1 MAASI
6 ISNRFRAFALATM
19 ATLVVIGDGL
29 PAEASPPVPPRL
41 TVDLQP
47 AAGLAPDG
55 QSVFVTVLASCP
67 ERWTVLQATVT
78 VSQPQAS
85 GEGSFPLTCIDSI
98 RSFSVTVQSSGAPF
112 QLGEAHGTA
121 FVLIKRGRTEQA
133 QDSEIVQV
141 DPTVFVDL
149 ADTALLEGGGE
160 AVSID
165 VTVACPVGSNGQQS
179 YVNVSQGE
187 ASGNGNYVPICDG
200 QGHTFNVRVQAFQGL
215 FRVGSA
221 QALTFAFV
229 EEGGDS
235 FSGIDDAPIQIVVG

>member
-1 MAASI
+1 MEGNV
-6 ISNRFRAFALATM
+6 ISQRVRTLALAAV
-19 ATLVVIGDGL
+19 ATLVVIGSAM
-29 PAEASPPVPPRL
+29 PAEAIPSSRP
-41 TVDLQP
+41 TVDLQS

-55 QSVFVTVLASCP
+55 RSVFVTVLASCP

-85 GEGSFPLTCIDSI
+85 GQGSFPLTCIGSI
-98 RSFSVTVQSSGAPF
+98 RSFPVTVQSSGAPF
-112 QLGEAHGTA
+112 QLGEAQGIA

-133 QDSEIVQV
+133 QDSEVLQV

-179 YVNVSQGE
+179 YVNVSQGQ
-187 ASGNGNYVPICDG
+187 ASGNGNYVPTCDG
-200 QGHTFNVRVQAFQGL
+200 QGHTFTVRVQAFQGL
-215 FRVGSA
+215 FQVGSA
-221 QALTFAFV
+221 RALTFAFV

-235 FSGIDDAPIQIVVG
+235 FSGVDDAPIQIVVP